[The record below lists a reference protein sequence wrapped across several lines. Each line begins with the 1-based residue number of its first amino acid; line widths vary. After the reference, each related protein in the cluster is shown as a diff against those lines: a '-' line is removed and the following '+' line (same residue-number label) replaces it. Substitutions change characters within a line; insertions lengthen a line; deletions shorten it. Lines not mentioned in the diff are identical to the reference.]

1 MDAEA
6 IRDIFQSFGPVG
18 IRRMFGGQG
27 IYREGVMFAL
37 ESDGALY
44 LKADGETLGRF
55 RDLGS
60 QPFTYQAK
68 GGRTTVMSYW
78 LMPESALDDPEEAAD
93 LARAALGAALRA
105 KAAGTKRGKNS
116 SLVRPPRKSPRKTAS
131 EPAL

>member
-6 IRDIFQSFGPVG
+6 LRDIFQAFGPVS
-18 IRRMFGGQG
+18 IRRMFGGSG

-44 LKADGETLGRF
+44 LKVDDENLGRF

-60 QPFTYQAK
+60 QPFSYQTK
-68 GGRTTVMSYW
+68 DGRTTIMSYW

-93 LARAALGAALRA
+93 LARTALGAALRA
-105 KAAGTKRGKNS
+105 KAAGARKATRFPPARK
-116 SLVRPPRKSPRKTAS
+116 PRKAGR

>member
-6 IRDIFQSFGPVG
+6 IRDIFQSFGPVA

-44 LKADGETLGRF
+44 LKADDETLGRF

-60 QPFTYQAK
+60 QPFSYQTK
-68 GGRTTVMSYW
+68 GGRTTIMSYW
-78 LMPESALDDPEEAAD
+78 LMPEAALDDPEEAAD

-105 KAAGTKRGKNS
+105 KASGPKRAKKS
-116 SLVRPPRKSPRKTAS
+116 SPARTARTPRRAAS
-131 EPAL
+131 GPAL

>member
-6 IRDIFQSFGPVG
+6 IREIFQAFGPVS

-37 ESDGALY
+37 EDEGELY
-44 LKADGETLGRF
+44 LKVDDESVGRF

-60 QPFTYQAK
+60 RPFSYQTK
-68 GGRTTVMSYW
+68 DGRTTIMSYW
-78 LMPESALDDPEEAAD
+78 LMPESALDDPDEAAE
-93 LARAALGAALRA
+93 LARMAFGSALRA
-105 KAAGTKRGKNS
+105 NAASAKKAKKPSPARRS
-116 SLVRPPRKSPRKTAS
+116 RKPVS